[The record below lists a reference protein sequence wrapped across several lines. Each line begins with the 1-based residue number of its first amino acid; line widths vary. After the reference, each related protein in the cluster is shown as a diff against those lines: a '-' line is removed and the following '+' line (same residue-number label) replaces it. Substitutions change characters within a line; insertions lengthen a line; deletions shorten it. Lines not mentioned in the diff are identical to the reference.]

1 MTARSTT
8 ALRDAVDRLVEAGTE
23 AGLTA
28 DVVRE
33 EAGVLAAAVAESGGG
48 AAAADWLRA
57 FDRERTTEFFA
68 AAAAGR
74 RWRTAPTDTLV
85 ALRLVGSGKI
95 EQQRS
100 KAYADALAEVAAAAA
115 VGLGTLTPLVAQA
128 AYEVAAAQR
137 GAPVAPS
144 LPAAA
149 AAGAAPADASSD
161 RSPLDLRGLLPQPS
175 MNRGLDGLPA
185 VGEILD
191 ALRGGAPVP
200 SATSGVPG
208 APAAGTPAAAG
219 ASAGDVETEA
229 AAAVEAQEAESLPTL
244 EELMTTLDDLVGL
257 DRAKSQVK
265 RQVEML
271 RVEKLR
277 SEAGLTRPTMTR
289 HLVFV
294 GNPGTGKTTVARL
307 VSGIYRAL
315 GLLTKG
321 HLVEVDRSE
330 LVAGYLGQTAAKTSE
345 VVASA
350 LGGVLFIDEAYSL
363 SQGVNGPDAYG
374 AEAVNT
380 LVKDMEDHRDDL
392 VVIVAGYPGPMKDFI
407 DTNPGLESR
416 FSTTIS
422 FEDYTDAELRAI
434 FTLMAQ
440 GADFAPTPECLTRVE
455 EITSVQPRHS
465 GFGNGRYVRN
475 LLDAAIARHAWRLR
489 DVEAPTIDQLREL
502 LPEDLVDPSGQDV
515 DDTLALLAPSDEG
528 DAVEQTGDG
537 TPDSADDVEPAPDAL
552 VDAADSSDADPTAAD
567 PAATTEEPSR

>member
-8 ALRDAVDRLVEAGTE
+8 ALRDAVDRLVEAGTD

-48 AAAADWLRA
+48 SAAADWLRA

-115 VGLGTLTPLVAQA
+115 VGLGTPTPLVAQA

-149 AAGAAPADASSD
+149 AQAAGAAPAGAAPAPAGAPSD
-161 RSPLDLRGLLPQPS
+161 PSPLDLRGLLPQPS

-191 ALRGGAPVP
+191 ALRGGAPAP
-200 SATSGVPG
+200 SATSGAPG

-229 AAAVEAQEAESLPTL
+229 AAAVEAEEAEPLPTL
-244 EELMTTLDDLVGL
+244 EELMTRLDDLVGL

-277 SEAGLTRPTMTR
+277 TEAGLTRPTMTR

-434 FTLMAQ
+434 FTLMAE
-440 GADFAPTPECLTRVE
+440 GADFAPTPECLDRVE

-515 DDTLALLAPSDEG
+515 DDTLALLAPSD
-528 DAVEQTGDG
+528 
-537 TPDSADDVEPAPDAL
+537 
-552 VDAADSSDADPTAAD
+552 DADPTDADPTDTEPD
-567 PAATTEEPSR
+567 PAATTEESSR

>member
-8 ALRDAVDRLVEAGTE
+8 ALRDAVDRLVDAGTD

-33 EAGVLAAAVAESGGG
+33 EASVLAAAVAESGGG
-48 AAAADWLRA
+48 SAAADWLRA
-57 FDRERTTEFFA
+57 FERERTTEFFA

-100 KAYADALAEVAAAAA
+100 RAYAEALAEVASAAA
-115 VGLGTLTPLVAQA
+115 VELGTPSSLVAQA

-149 AAGAAPADASSD
+149 AGAAPGSVGSGPGHPSA
-161 RSPLDLRGLLPQPS
+161 LDLRGLLPQPS
-175 MNRGLDGLPA
+175 LDRGLDGLPA

-200 SATSGVPG
+200 GTPAAG

-219 ASAGDVETEA
+219 AAAGDAETA
-229 AAAVEAQEAESLPTL
+229 TAVEAEAEEAEELPTL

-265 RQVEML
+265 RQIEML
-271 RVEKLR
+271 RIEKLR
-277 SEAGLTRPTMTR
+277 TEAGLTRPTMTR

-392 VVIVAGYPGPMKDFI
+392 VVIVAGYPGPMTDFI
-407 DTNPGLESR
+407 ETNPGLESR

-434 FTLMAQ
+434 FTLMAD
-440 GADFAPTPECLTRVE
+440 GADFAPTPECLDRVE

-489 DVEAPTIDQLREL
+489 DVEAPTIEELREL
-502 LPEDLVDPSGQDV
+502 LPQDLVDPSGQDL
-515 DDTLALLAPSDEG
+515 DDTLALLAPDGEDVAVAEVPDAGPPSDE
-528 DAVEQTGDG
+528 
-537 TPDSADDVEPAPDAL
+537 PAA
-552 VDAADSSDADPTAAD
+552 DADPDASSDDPEPD
-567 PAATTEEPSR
+567 PAATTEESSR

>member
-1 MTARSTT
+1 VTARSDT
-8 ALRDAVDRLVEAGTE
+8 ALHDAVERLVTAGTE
-23 AGLTA
+23 AGATA
-28 DVVRE
+28 EVVRE
-33 EAGVLAAAVAESGGG
+33 EAAVLAAAVAEAGPG
-48 AAAADWLRA
+48 APADWLRA
-57 FDRERTTEFFA
+57 FDRERARDFFA

-74 RWRTAPTDTLV
+74 RWRTAPTETLV
-85 ALRLVGSGKI
+85 ALRLVGDGTL
-95 EQQRS
+95 ERARS
-100 KAYADALAEVAAAAA
+100 RAYADALVEVAAAAA
-115 VGLGTLTPLVAQA
+115 VGLGTPSTLVAQA
-128 AYEVAAAQR
+128 AAEVAAAQR
-137 GAPVAPS
+137 GAPVAPAVPPAS
-144 LPAAA
+144 GGPAAGLPSAVDLTSFGDSRA
-149 AAGAAPADASSD
+149 ARPTSGAGA
-161 RSPLDLRGLLPQPS
+161 GLLPEPDLT
-175 MNRGLDGLPA
+175 RGLDGLPA

-191 ALRGGAPVP
+191 ALRGGTVP
-200 SATSGVPG
+200 TRGAG
-208 APAAGTPAAAG
+208 APGSPEAADGAATAQG
-219 ASAGDVETEA
+219 GGEVEA
-229 AAAVEAQEAESLPTL
+229 AAATEAEVEEEPLPSL
-244 EELMTTLDDLVGL
+244 EELMAKLDDLVGL
-257 DRAKSQVK
+257 DRAKSQVR

-277 SEAGLTRPTMTR
+277 TEAGLTRPTMTR

-345 VVASA
+345 VVESA

-374 AEAVNT
+374 SEAVNT

-392 VVIVAGYPGPMKDFI
+392 VVIVAGYPGPMRDFI

-434 FTLMAQ
+434 FTLMAE
-440 GADFAPTPECLTRVE
+440 GADFAPTAECLDRVE

-489 DVEAPTIDQLREL
+489 DVEAPTIEQLREL

-515 DDTLALLAPSDEG
+515 DDTLALLAPSEDAESDSEPESEG
-528 DAVEQTGDG
+528 GESPTSGPEHD
-537 TPDSADDVEPAPDAL
+537 PAPDQ
-552 VDAADSSDADPTAAD
+552 
-567 PAATTEEPSR
+567 TTEEPSR